1 MTIPD
6 FQSLMRPVLAHLADG
21 ELHRSRAVKEAM
33 ADQFRLTEAE
43 RADMLPSGR
52 QRTMDNR
59 VGWSL
64 TYLSQAGLVQ
74 RPARGQV
81 QITDTGRAA
90 LAANPDRIDMKVLE
104 QYPAYL
110 EFRDRTR
117 SAEPAASDTEPT
129 AEPAASAEPVAA
141 ISPQDL
147 VDRAVAENR
156 AAMQGELL
164 KKALALDPKGFEL
177 LVLRLLN
184 AMGYGRNGGLVE
196 HSGRSGDGGIDG
208 IISQDP
214 LGLDR
219 IYLQAKRYA
228 PDQTVSRPTIQGFVG
243 ALIGAQGDRGVFLTT
258 SSFTEGARVEADRVN
273 VRIELIDGKRLAELM
288 LRHGVGVQVQAE
300 VTLYDLDEEFFDEL

>member
-1 MTIPD
+1 
-6 FQSLMRPVLAHLADG
+6 
-21 ELHRSRAVKEAM
+21 
-33 ADQFRLTEAE
+33 
-43 RADMLPSGR
+43 
-52 QRTMDNR
+52 
-59 VGWSL
+59 
-64 TYLSQAGLVQ
+64 
-74 RPARGQV
+74 
-81 QITDTGRAA
+81 
-90 LAANPDRIDMKVLE
+90 MKVLE
-104 QYPAYL
+104 QYPSYL

-117 SAEPAASDTEPT
+117 SAASAAIGHDDHPAL
-129 AEPAASAEPVAA
+129 AASAEPVAA

-219 IYLQAKRYA
+219 IYLQAKRVRA
-228 PDQTVSRPTIQGFVG
+228 RPDCVPAHHSGLRRRSHRCPRRPRRLPHHFQ
-243 ALIGAQGDRGVFLTT
+243 LHRRRPHRGRPCER
-258 SSFTEGARVEADRVN
+258 SHRA
-273 VRIELIDGKRLAELM
+273 
-288 LRHGVGVQVQAE
+288 H
-300 VTLYDLDEEFFDEL
+300 

>member
-6 FQSLMRPVLAHLADG
+6 FQSLMRPVLAYLADG
-21 ELHRSRAVKEAM
+21 DLHRSREVRASM
-33 ADQFRLTEAE
+33 ADLHDLTEAE
-43 RADMLPSGR
+43 RAELLPSGR
-52 QRTMDNR
+52 QRTFDNR

-64 TYLSQAGLVQ
+64 TYLSQAGLVE
-74 RPARGQV
+74 RPVRGQV
-81 QITDTGRAA
+81 RITDLGRAA
-90 LAANPDRIDMKVLE
+90 LASNPTRIDMRVLE

-117 SAEPAASDTEPT
+117 SAQPTASDDTPDAATHIEPT
-129 AEPAASAEPVAA
+129 PV
-141 ISPQDL
+141 SPQDL

-156 AAMQGELL
+156 AAMEGELH

-177 LVLRLLN
+177 LVLRLL
-184 AMGYGRNGGLVE
+184 ASMGYGKNGGLIE

-228 PDQTVSRPTIQGFVG
+228 TDVSVGRPTIQGFVG

-258 SSFTEGARVEADRVN
+258 SSFTEGARVEAERVN

-288 LRHGVGVQVQAE
+288 LRHGVGVQVQTE
-300 VTLYDLDEEFFDEL
+300 VRLYDLDEDFFEEL

>member
-21 ELHRSRAVKEAM
+21 DLHRSRVVKEAM
-33 ADQFRLTEAE
+33 TDQFELTDRE
-43 RADMLPSGR
+43 RAEMLPSGR

-81 QITDTGRAA
+81 QITDAGRAA
-90 LAANPDRIDMKVLE
+90 LKANPNRIDMKLLE
-104 QYPAYL
+104 RYPSYV

-117 SAEPAASDTEPT
+117 SAASAAIGQDDRPELAP
-129 AEPAASAEPVAA
+129 SAEPVAA

-147 VDRAVAENR
+147 ADRAVAENR

-177 LVLRLLN
+177 LVLRL
-184 AMGYGRNGGLVE
+184 
-196 HSGRSGDGGIDG
+196 
-208 IISQDP
+208 
-214 LGLDR
+214 
-219 IYLQAKRYA
+219 
-228 PDQTVSRPTIQGFVG
+228 
-243 ALIGAQGDRGVFLTT
+243 AQ
-258 SSFTEGARVEADRVN
+258 
-273 VRIELIDGKRLAELM
+273 
-288 LRHGVGVQVQAE
+288 RHG
-300 VTLYDLDEEFFDEL
+300 LRP

>member
-21 ELHRSRAVKEAM
+21 DLHRSREVKEAM
-33 ADQFRLTEAE
+33 SDRFELSDAE
-43 RADMLPSGR
+43 RAELLPSGR

-64 TYLSQAGLVQ
+64 TYLSQAGLVE

-81 QITDTGRAA
+81 RITAEGRVA
-90 LAANPDRIDMKVLE
+90 LEVNPSRIDMHVLE
-104 QYPAYL
+104 RYPAYL

-117 SAEPAASDTEPT
+117 GERPASSEGEPEVVSP
-129 AEPAASAEPVAA
+129 SPV
-141 ISPQDL
+141 SPQDL

-156 AAMQGELL
+156 AAMEGELL

-177 LVLRLLN
+177 LVLRLLA
-184 AMGYGRNGGLVE
+184 AMGYGKNGGLID
-196 HSGRSGDGGIDG
+196 HAGRSGDGGIDG

-228 PDQTVSRPTIQGFVG
+228 PELSVGRPTIQGFVG
-243 ALIGAQGDRGVFLTT
+243 ALVGAQGDRGVFLTT
-258 SSFTEGARVEADRVN
+258 SRFTEGARVEADRVAY
-273 VRIELIDGKRLAELM
+273 RIELIDGKRLAELM
-288 LRHGVGVQVQAE
+288 LRHGVGVQVQTE
-300 VTLYDLDEEFFDEL
+300 VRLYDLDEDFFEEL

>member
-21 ELHRSRAVKEAM
+21 DLHRSRAVRASM
-33 ADQFRLTEAE
+33 ADLHDLTEAE
-43 RADMLPSGR
+43 RAELLPSGR
-52 QRTMDNR
+52 QRTFDNR

-64 TYLSQAGLVQ
+64 TYLSQAGLVE
-74 RPARGQV
+74 RPVRGQV
-81 QITDTGRAA
+81 RITDLGRAA
-90 LAANPDRIDMKVLE
+90 LASNPTRIDMKVLE
-104 QYPAYL
+104 QYPSYL
-110 EFRDRTR
+110 EFRARTR
-117 SAEPAASDTEPT
+117 SAQPMASDDTPDATTHTEPT
-129 AEPAASAEPVAA
+129 PV
-141 ISPQDL
+141 SPQDL

-156 AAMQGELL
+156 AAMEGELL

-177 LVLRLLN
+177 LVLRLL
-184 AMGYGRNGGLVE
+184 ASMGYGKNGGLIE

-228 PDQTVSRPTIQGFVG
+228 TDVSVGRPTIQGFVG

-258 SSFTEGARVEADRVN
+258 SSFTEGARVEAERVN

-288 LRHGVGVQVQAE
+288 LRHGVGVQVQTE
-300 VTLYDLDEEFFDEL
+300 VRLYDLDEDFFEEL

>member
-21 ELHRSRAVKEAM
+21 QLHRAREVKEAM
-33 ADQFRLTEAE
+33 ADRFELTEAE
-43 RADMLPSGR
+43 RAELIPSGR
-52 QRTMDNR
+52 ARSIDNR
-59 VGWSL
+59 VGWAL
-64 TYLSQAGLVQ
+64 TYLSQAGLVE

-81 QITDTGRAA
+81 RITEVGRKA
-90 LAANPDRIDMKVLE
+90 LDRNPGRIDMHVLE

-110 EFRDRTR
+110 EFKARTR
-117 SAEPAASDTEPT
+117 NDRPAVAGGSGEEASTL
-129 AEPAASAEPVAA
+129 PV
-141 ISPQDL
+141 SPQDL
-147 VDRAVAENR
+147 VDQAVAVNK
-156 AAMQGELL
+156 AAMEGELL

-177 LVLRLLN
+177 LVLRLLA
-184 AMGYGRNGGLVE
+184 AMGYGKNGGVIE

-228 PDQTVSRPTIQGFVG
+228 PEATVSRPTIQGFVG

-258 SSFTEGARVEADRVN
+258 SSFTEGARVEAERVN

-288 LRHGVGVQVQAE
+288 LRHGVGVQVQTE
-300 VTLYDLDEEFFDEL
+300 VRLYDLDEDFFEEL

>member
-6 FQSLMRPVLAHLADG
+6 FQSLMRPVLEHLADG
-21 ELHRSRAVKEAM
+21 QLHRAREVKEAM
-33 ADQFRLTEAE
+33 ADRFELTEAE
-43 RADMLPSGR
+43 RAELIPSGR
-52 QRTMDNR
+52 ARSIDNR
-59 VGWSL
+59 VGWAL
-64 TYLSQAGLVQ
+64 TYLSQAGLVE

-81 QITDTGRAA
+81 RITEVGRKA
-90 LAANPDRIDMKVLE
+90 LDRNPGRIDMHVLE

-110 EFRDRTR
+110 EFKARTR
-117 SAEPAASDTEPT
+117 NDRPAVAGGSGEEASTL
-129 AEPAASAEPVAA
+129 PV
-141 ISPQDL
+141 SPQDL
-147 VDRAVAENR
+147 VDQAVAVNK
-156 AAMQGELL
+156 AAMEGELL

-177 LVLRLLN
+177 LVLRLLA
-184 AMGYGRNGGLVE
+184 AMGYGKNGGVIE

-228 PDQTVSRPTIQGFVG
+228 PEATVSRPTIQGFVG

-258 SSFTEGARVEADRVN
+258 SSFTEGARVEAERVN

-288 LRHGVGVQVQAE
+288 LRHGVGVQVQTE
-300 VTLYDLDEEFFDEL
+300 VRLYDLDEDFFEEL

>member
-21 ELHRSRAVKEAM
+21 GLHRSREVKEAM
-33 ADQFRLTEAE
+33 ADLHQLTDAE
-43 RADMLPSGR
+43 RAEVLPSGR
-52 QRTMDNR
+52 QRTIDNR
-59 VGWSL
+59 VGWTL

-74 RPARGQV
+74 RPSRGHV
-81 QITDTGRAA
+81 QITDEGRAA
-90 LAANPDRIDMKVLE
+90 LASNPTRIDMHVLE
-104 QYPAYL
+104 AYPAYL

-117 SAEPAASDTEPT
+117 AERPLAATIPDQADAAASD
-129 AEPAASAEPVAA
+129 EPVTAV
-141 ISPQDL
+141 SPQDL
-147 VDRAVAENR
+147 VDRAVAENK
-156 AAMQGELL
+156 AALEGELL
-164 KKALALDPKGFEL
+164 KKALGLDPKGFEL

-258 SSFTEGARVEADRVN
+258 SGFTEGARVEADRVN
-273 VRIELIDGKRLAELM
+273 VRIELIDGRRLAELM
-288 LRHGVGVQVQAE
+288 LRHGVGVQVQTE
-300 VTLYDLDEEFFDEL
+300 VKLYDLDEDFFEEL

>member
-21 ELHRSRAVKEAM
+21 DLHRSREVRTSM
-33 ADQFRLTEAE
+33 ADLHDLTEAE
-43 RADMLPSGR
+43 RAELLPSRR
-52 QRTMDNR
+52 QRTFDNR

-64 TYLSQAGLVQ
+64 TYLSQAGLVE
-74 RPARGQV
+74 RPVRGQV
-81 QITDTGRAA
+81 RITDLGRAA
-90 LAANPDRIDMKVLE
+90 LASNPTRIDMRVLE

-117 SAEPAASDTEPT
+117 SAQPTASDETPDVTTHTEPT
-129 AEPAASAEPVAA
+129 PV
-141 ISPQDL
+141 SPQDL

-156 AAMQGELL
+156 AAMEGELL

-177 LVLRLLN
+177 LVLRLL
-184 AMGYGRNGGLVE
+184 ASMGYGKNGGLIE

-228 PDQTVSRPTIQGFVG
+228 TDVSVGRPTIQGFVG

-258 SSFTEGARVEADRVN
+258 SSFTEGARVEAERVN

-288 LRHGVGVQVQAE
+288 LRHGVGVQVQTE
-300 VTLYDLDEEFFDEL
+300 VRLYDLDEDFFEEL

>member
-6 FQSLMRPVLAHLADG
+6 FQTLMRPVLAHLADG
-21 ELHRSRAVKEAM
+21 QLHRSREVKEAM
-33 ADQFRLTEAE
+33 ADQFALSESE
-43 RADMLPSGR
+43 RAEMLPSGR

-64 TYLSQAGLVQ
+64 TYLSQAGLVE

-81 QITDTGRAA
+81 QISDEGRTA
-90 LAANPDRIDMKVLE
+90 LDRNPTRIDMHVLE

-117 SAEPAASDTEPT
+117 GERPVVDNGGSEEAAPS
-129 AEPAASAEPVAA
+129 PVT
-141 ISPQDL
+141 PQEL
-147 VDRAVAENR
+147 VDKAVAVNQ
-156 AAMQGELL
+156 AAMEGDLL
-164 KKALALDPKGFEL
+164 KKALALDPKGFER
-177 LVLRLLN
+177 LVLRLLA
-184 AMGYGRNGGLVE
+184 AMGYGKNGGLIE

-228 PDQTVSRPTIQGFVG
+228 PDISVSRPTIQGFVG

-258 SSFTEGARVEADRVN
+258 SSFTEGARVEAERVN

-288 LRHGVGVQVQAE
+288 LRHGVGVQVQTE
-300 VTLYDLDEEFFDEL
+300 VRLYDLDEDFFEEL

>member
-21 ELHRSRAVKEAM
+21 QLHRAREVKEAM
-33 ADQFRLTEAE
+33 ADRFELTEAE
-43 RADMLPSGR
+43 RAELIPSGR
-52 QRTMDNR
+52 ARSIDNR
-59 VGWSL
+59 VGWAL
-64 TYLSQAGLVQ
+64 TYLSQAGLVE

-81 QITDTGRAA
+81 RITEVGRKA
-90 LAANPDRIDMKVLE
+90 LDRNPGRIDMHVLE

-110 EFRDRTR
+110 EFKARTR
-117 SAEPAASDTEPT
+117 NDRPAIASGSGED
-129 AEPAASAEPVAA
+129 ASTLPV
-141 ISPQDL
+141 SPQDL
-147 VDRAVAENR
+147 VDQAVAVNK
-156 AAMQGELL
+156 AAMEGELL

-177 LVLRLLN
+177 LVLRLLA
-184 AMGYGRNGGLVE
+184 AMGYGKNGGLIE

-228 PDQTVSRPTIQGFVG
+228 PESTVSRPTIQGFVG

-258 SSFTEGARVEADRVN
+258 SSFTEGARVEAERVN

-288 LRHGVGVQVQAE
+288 LRHGVGVQVQTE
-300 VTLYDLDEEFFDEL
+300 VRLYDLDEDFFEEL

>member
-33 ADQFRLTEAE
+33 SEQFELTEAE

-117 SAEPAASDTEPT
+117 SAAPAASGPEPT

>member
-21 ELHRSRAVKEAM
+21 DLHRSRAVKEAM
-33 ADQFRLTEAE
+33 ADQFELTDGE
-43 RADMLPSGR
+43 RGEMLPSGR

-81 QITDTGRAA
+81 QITDAGRAA
-90 LAANPDRIDMKVLE
+90 LTANPTRIDMKVLE
-104 QYPAYL
+104 QYPSYL

-117 SAEPAASDTEPT
+117 SAASAAIGHDDHPAL
-129 AEPAASAEPVAA
+129 AASAEPVAA

-219 IYLQAKRYA
+219 IYLQAKRVRA
-228 PDQTVSRPTIQGFVG
+228 RPDCVPAHHSGLRRRSHRCPRRPRRLPHHFQ
-243 ALIGAQGDRGVFLTT
+243 LHRRRPHRGRPCER
-258 SSFTEGARVEADRVN
+258 SHRA
-273 VRIELIDGKRLAELM
+273 
-288 LRHGVGVQVQAE
+288 H
-300 VTLYDLDEEFFDEL
+300 